1 MTRAGSRF
9 GRYEL
14 RSLLG
19 RGGMGEVYIAYDTSK
34 DRVVALKLLPPEF
47 ARNTGYEQRFRRE
60 AHAAARLQEPH
71 VIPIH
76 DWGEHD
82 GVLYI
87 DMRLVEGQDL
97 RRLLVA
103 QGPMPPRRAVAI
115 VGQVASALDAAHAH
129 GLVHRD
135 VKPENILI
143 GSRDFAYLVDFGIAS
158 DASDVALTT
167 AGSTIGTYAY
177 MAPERFDNEPVTG
190 QADIYSLGCVLHEA
204 LTGSKPYPANTV
216 SALVMAHLTATPPAA
231 SRIVPGIPPALD
243 HVVARALA
251 KNPQARYET
260 AGRLA
265 RAAQDAL
272 EGRADPGP
280 PPTAVR
286 PPPTDPTVV
295 RPVPSYT
302 PTPPPYYPPPAPPQ
316 RSSMVPVLITLL
328 VVALLGLGG
337 VVVWLLTQN
346 RNDDVTTAD
355 RTTVIPTA
363 AITTEAVTP
372 ATTSTTTT
380 TTPAPAPLVGSVSGA
395 DGQGFLPPSGPRCN
409 STNLAMTIG
418 RTSQSQVVICQT
430 AVGRYYYEGMRLSD
444 GAAISLDDPVPGPGG
459 SFTVVNPTD
468 GTRYQVTASALT
480 IVDGSGD
487 VAANEPMVEFA
498 HR

>member
-1 MTRAGSRF
+1 MTPARTASSRSSCSRA
-9 GRYEL
+9 
-14 RSLLG
+14 
-19 RGGMGEVYIAYDTSK
+19 
-34 DRVVALKLLPPEF
+34 EF

-103 QGPMPPRRAVAI
+103 QGPMPPQRAVAI

-143 GSRDFAYLVDFGIAS
+143 GAGDFAYLVDFGIAS
-158 DASDVALTT
+158 DARDVALTT

-177 MAPERFDNEPVTG
+177 MAPERFDAHPVTG

-216 SALVMAHLTATPPAA
+216 SALVKAHLTATPPAA
-231 SRIVPGIPPALD
+231 SRMVPGVPPALD
-243 HVVARALA
+243 HVIARALA
-251 KNPQARYET
+251 KNPQARYVS
-260 AGRLA
+260 AGEFA

-272 EGRADPGP
+272 EGRAGP
-280 PPTAVR
+280 RTTAVQPPT
-286 PPPTDPTVV
+286 PDPTLV
-295 RPVPSYT
+295 RPVPYT
-302 PTPPPYYPPPAPPQ
+302 PTPPPYYPPPPQPQ
-316 RSSMVPVLITLL
+316 RSSSLIPVLVTLL

-346 RNDDVTTAD
+346 RDDDVTTAD

-363 AITTEAVTP
+363 AITTEAVTTEVPTTAPP
-372 ATTSTTTT
+372 ATPAPTTIRPTTPTTTT

-409 STNLAMTIG
+409 STDPAMTIG

-430 AVGRYYYEGMRLSD
+430 GVGRYYYEGMRLSD
-444 GAAISLDDPVPGPGG
+444 GATISLDDPVPGPGG

-468 GTRYQVTASALT
+468 GTRYQVTASALV

-487 VAANEPMVEFA
+487 VLTTEPMVEFA